1 MLAGLTNTLGVS
13 LPIRRNGTGGYDMIR
28 DYAHLTDQN
37 LKSLILTS
45 PGERFDT
52 EYGVGLKRYLF
63 ELMVPS
69 VFQNFKSE
77 LLRQQQIYI
86 PYIKIINVEFVTSD
100 SNPNLPE
107 NYLGIK
113 IAYYS
118 TLTRSNRDMEVI
130 QLV

>member
-100 SNPNLPE
+100 SNPNLSE

>member
-1 MLAGLTNTLGVS
+1 MQEQCLS
-13 LPIRRNGTGGYDMIR
+13 LPF
-28 DYAHLTDQN
+28 QN

-69 VFQNFKSE
+69 VFQSFKSE
-77 LLRQQQIYI
+77 LMRQQQIYI

-100 SNPNLPE
+100 SNPNLSE

-118 TLTRSNRDMEVI
+118 TITRSNRDMEVI

>member
-1 MLAGLTNTLGVS
+1 MLAGIGNSLAVS
-13 LPIRRNGTGGYDMIR
+13 LPIRRDGTGGYDMIK
-28 DYAHLTDQN
+28 DYTALTDQN
-37 LKSLILTS
+37 LKALILTS

-63 ELMVPS
+63 ELMIPS
-69 VFQNFKSE
+69 VFQSFKSE

-86 PYIKIINVEFVTSD
+86 PYIKITSVVFVTSD

-113 IAYYS
+113 ITYYS
-118 TLTRSNRDMEVI
+118 TLTRSTRDMEAI

>member
-13 LPIRRNGTGGYDMIR
+13 LPIRRNNTGGYDMIR

-69 VFQNFKSE
+69 VFQSFKSE
-77 LLRQQQIYI
+77 LMRQQQIYI

-100 SNPNLPE
+100 SNPNLSE

-118 TLTRSNRDMEVI
+118 TITRSNRDMEVI

>member
-69 VFQNFKSE
+69 VFQSFKSE

>member
-1 MLAGLTNTLGVS
+1 LNDALGVS
-13 LPIRRNGTGGYDMIR
+13 LPIRRNRIGGYDMIR

-69 VFQNFKSE
+69 VFQSFKSE
-77 LLRQQQIYI
+77 LMRQQQIYI
-86 PYIKIINVEFVTSD
+86 PYIKITSVQFVTSET
-100 SNPNLPE
+100 NPNLAE

-113 IAYYS
+113 ITYYS
-118 TLTRSNRDMEVI
+118 TLTRSSRDMEVI